1 MLGILGGTF
10 DPVHTG
16 HLRFAEEARR
26 RLGLDAVALVPVGV
40 PVHRSPARATAGQRR
55 AMLAAAVRG
64 RRGLYVDGRELAGEG
79 PRWTIDTLASFRA
92 ESAGRSSACC
102 SAPISY
108 GCSTPGGAGVS
119 LPTTPIWWWRGE
131 PALDGR
137 RRGPV
142 SRWAEARRC
151 DDPDELRTRPAG
163 GVLMLD
169 LPAADVS
176 STAVRAR
183 CAAGERL
190 TGLVPEAVRDYIQRE
205 SLYSDGA

>member
-92 ESAGRSSACC
+92 ESAGRSLCLLLGADQLRVLDTWRRWREL
-102 SAPISY
+102 ADY
-108 GCSTPGGAGVS
+108 AHLVVARRTGAGW
-119 LPTTPIWWWRGE
+119 P
-131 PALDGR
+131 PA
-137 RRGPV
+137 GPV

>member
-92 ESAGRSSACC
+92 ESAGRSLCLLLGADQLRVLDTWRRWREL
-102 SAPISY
+102 ADY
-108 GCSTPGGAGVS
+108 AHLVVARRTGAGW
-119 LPTTPIWWWRGE
+119 P
-131 PALDGR
+131 PAGT
-137 RRGPV
+137 V

-190 TGLVPEAVRDYIQRE
+190 TGLVPETVRDYIQRE

>member
-16 HLRFAEEARR
+16 HLRFAEEASR

-92 ESAGRSSACC
+92 ESAGRSLCLLLGADQLRVLDTWRRWREL
-102 SAPISY
+102 ADY
-108 GCSTPGGAGVS
+108 AHLVVARRTGAGW
-119 LPTTPIWWWRGE
+119 P
-131 PALDGR
+131 PAGT
-137 RRGPV
+137 V

-151 DDPDELRTRPAG
+151 DDPDELRTQPAG